1 MTANAANHLS
11 ISRREFC
18 LAGGVLMLSFPMLLR
33 PDASRAATLPGS
45 LSKAPYLDAW
55 IRIDADGKISVFTG
69 KAELGQGIKTA
80 ILQVAAEE
88 LKVEPSQIQVV
99 TADTKLTANEQYTA
113 GSHSLQDSGTA
124 VRNAAAQVREILLGK
139 AAERFAL
146 GKNQLRAARGIIA
159 AGDGRCLTYGQLVEG
174 NNLHIEAQPTSALT
188 PPGRFTQ
195 MGRSLPRIDIPAKVA
210 GGAAYIQDM
219 RLPGMVHA
227 RVARPPSSGAK
238 LLHVDT
244 TMVSHMPGV
253 LSVIRDGNY
262 LAVVAVEEFQAV
274 QAMRS
279 LARVA
284 RWQEQAL
291 LPPQSELAAYLVGL
305 EAEDA
310 VVIDQR
316 GPVASAGSHTLEAKF
331 TRSYQC
337 HGSIGPS
344 CALALFEQGTL
355 TVWTHTQGVFPDR
368 SAIAEMLHMPEDA
381 IRCIHLEG
389 SGCYGHNGAD
399 DAAADAALLARA
411 LPGKPIRVQWMRE
424 QEHLDEPYGP
434 AMVTHAKAVIG
445 ADGLIQD
452 WHYELWSNTH
462 STRPGGAAA
471 LLPARLVS
479 APFTPRPPTVHITP
493 EGSGDR
499 NAIPL
504 YSIANKKVIWHFLKH
519 MPLRVSALR
528 SLGAY
533 MNVFSIESF
542 VDEIAAATHIDP
554 VEFRLRQL
562 QDPRARAVVTLAA
575 ERFAWGRRSI
585 APNHGVGFAFARYK
599 NLASYC
605 AVACEVR
612 VEPDTGDIRL
622 LHAVAA
628 IDSGEIVNPDGIRNQ
643 TEGGILQSMS
653 WTLFEAVQFDSTRV
667 TTADWASY
675 PILRFAHVPDSIQ
688 VHVIPGPG
696 QPFLGA
702 GEAAQ
707 GPAAAALSNAVA
719 NAVGTRI
726 RDIPFTPARVK
737 AAIQA
742 AKAGRPPPKAAP

>member
-1 MTANAANHLS
+1 MIAKDLS
-11 ISRREFC
+11 ISRRSFC
-18 LAGGVLMLSFPMLLR
+18 LAGGALVLSFPILLR
-33 PDASRAATLPGS
+33 AVASHAAPLPGS

-88 LKVEPSQIQVV
+88 LKVEPSQIHVV
-99 TADTKLTANEQYTA
+99 TADTQLTADEQYTA

-124 VRNAAAQVREILLGK
+124 VRNAAAQVREILIGK
-139 AAERFAL
+139 AAERFGLAA
-146 GKNQLRAARGIIA
+146 GQLQVARGRITA
-159 AGDGRCLTYGQLVEG
+159 DDGRSLEYGQLVEG
-174 NNLHIEAQPTSALT
+174 DVLHVQAQSTSALT
-188 PPGRFTQ
+188 APDRFTQ
-195 MGRSLPRIDIPAKVA
+195 MGKAVRRIDIPAKVT

-227 RVARPPSSGAK
+227 RVVRPPSGGAK
-238 LLHVDT
+238 LLDADT
-244 TMVSHMPGV
+244 SAVSRMPGV
-253 LSVIRDGNY
+253 LSVIRDGDY
-262 LAVVAVEEFQAV
+262 LAVVAREEFQAV
-274 QAMRS
+274 QAMRG
-279 LARVA
+279 LARLA

-291 LPPQSELAAYLVGL
+291 LPSQSQLEAYLVGL
-305 EAEDA
+305 EADDA
-310 VVIDQR
+310 VVIEQR
-316 GPVASAGSHTLEAKF
+316 SSVASAGTRTLEAKF
-331 TRSYQC
+331 TRAYQC

-344 CALALFEQGTL
+344 CALALFDQGTL

-368 SAIAEMLHMPEDA
+368 SAIAEMLRMPEPA
-381 IRCIHLEG
+381 VRCIHVEG

-411 LPGKPIRVQWMRE
+411 LPGTPIRVQWMRE
-424 QEHLDEPYGP
+424 QEHINEPYGP
-434 AMVTHAKAVIG
+434 AMVTNARAVIN
-445 ADGLIQD
+445 AEGLIED
-452 WHYELWSNTH
+452 WHYELWSNSH
-462 STRPGGAAA
+462 GTRPGTAAA
-471 LLPARLVS
+471 LLPARLLS
-479 APFTPRPPTVHITP
+479 APFTPKPPKVQITP

-499 NAIPL
+499 NAVPL
-504 YSIANKKVIWHFLKH
+504 YSFANKKVIWHFLRQ
-519 MPLRVSALR
+519 MPLRVSSLR

-542 VDEIAAATHIDP
+542 MDEIAAAAHIDP

-562 QDPRARAVVTLAA
+562 DDPRARDVVTLAA
-575 ERFAWGRRSI
+575 ERFGWGKRFM

-605 AVACEVR
+605 AVACEVA

-653 WTLFEAVQFDSTRV
+653 WTLFEAVQFNQTRV
-667 TTADWASY
+667 TTADWATY
-675 PILRFAHVPDSIQ
+675 PILRFAHVPDVVQ
-688 VHVIPGPG
+688 VHVIPRPG

-707 GPAAAALSNAVA
+707 GPAAGALSNAVA
-719 NAVGTRI
+719 NAIGTRI
-726 RDIPFTPARVK
+726 RDIPFTRARVK
-737 AAIQA
+737 AAINHVA
-742 AKAGRPPPKAAP
+742 TTGR

>member
-1 MTANAANHLS
+1 MS
-11 ISRREFC
+11 MSRRSFC
-18 LAGGVLMLSFPMLLR
+18 LAGGALVVSFPMMLR
-33 PDASRAATLPGS
+33 SGAPHAAPLPGS

-55 IRIDADGKISVFTG
+55 IRIDAYGRISVFTG

-80 ILQVAAEE
+80 IVQVAAEE
-88 LKVEPSQIQVV
+88 LKVEPSQIQLV
-99 TADTKLTANEQYTA
+99 TADTELTADEQYTA

-146 GKNQLRAARGIIA
+146 AVDQLQAARGNITA
-159 AGDGRCLTYGQLVEG
+159 NDGRSVEYGRLVEG
-174 NNLHIEAQPTSALT
+174 GILHAEAQPTSLLT
-188 PPGRFTQ
+188 PPERFTQ
-195 MGRSLPRIDIPAKVA
+195 IGKALPRIDIPAKVT

-227 RVARPPSSGAK
+227 RVVRPPSSGAK
-238 LLHVDT
+238 LLDADT
-244 TMVSHMPGV
+244 TAVSRMPGV
-253 LSVIRDGNY
+253 LSVMRDGNY
-262 LAVVAVEEFQAV
+262 LAVVAREEFQAV

-279 LARVA
+279 LARLA
-284 RWQEQAL
+284 RWQEQPL
-291 LPPQSELAAYLVGL
+291 LPPQSRLEAYLVGL
-305 EAEDA
+305 EAQDA

-316 GPVASAGSHTLEAKF
+316 SPGAHAGSRTLEAKF
-331 TRSYQC
+331 TRAYQC

-344 CALALFEQGTL
+344 CALALFNQGTL

-368 SAIAEMLHMPEDA
+368 TALSEMLHMPEHA
-381 IRCIHLEG
+381 VRCIHVEG

-411 LPGKPIRVQWMRE
+411 LPGTPVRVQWMRE

-434 AMVTHAKAVIG
+434 AMVTNARAVIN
-445 ADGLIQD
+445 AQGLIED
-452 WHYELWSNTH
+452 WNYELWSNSH
-462 STRPGGAAA
+462 STRPGAAAA
-471 LLPARLVS
+471 LLPARLLS
-479 APFTPRPPTVHITP
+479 APFTPMPPKVQITP

-499 NAIPL
+499 NAVPL
-504 YSIANKKVIWHFLKH
+504 YSFANKKVTWHFLRD

-542 VDEIAAATHIDP
+542 MDDIAAAARIDP
-554 VEFRLRQL
+554 VEFRLRHL
-562 QDPRARAVVTLAA
+562 DDPRAREVVTLAA
-575 ERFAWGRRSI
+575 QRFGWGKRLV

-605 AVACEVR
+605 AVACEVA
-612 VEPDTGDIRL
+612 VEPDTGRIRL
-622 LHAVAA
+622 LHATAA

-653 WTLFEAVQFDSTRV
+653 WTLFEAVQFDQTRV
-667 TTADWASY
+667 TSQDWASY
-675 PILRFAHVPDSIQ
+675 PILRYAGVPDSVQ
-688 VHVIPGPG
+688 VHVIPRPG

-707 GPAAAALSNAVA
+707 GPAAGALSNAVA
-719 NAVGTRI
+719 NAIGTRI
-726 RDIPFTPARVK
+726 RDIPFTRDRVIAALNQVAAAR
-737 AAIQA
+737 
-742 AKAGRPPPKAAP
+742 R

>member
-1 MTANAANHLS
+1 LTANTANHPL
-11 ISRREFC
+11 ISRRDFC
-18 LAGGVLMLSFPMLLR
+18 LASGMLTLSFPMLLR
-33 PDASRAATLPGS
+33 PEASRAATLPGS

-55 IRIDADGKISVFTG
+55 IRIDAKGKISVFTG

-88 LKVEPSQIQVV
+88 LKVEPTQIQMV

-146 GKNQLRAARGIIA
+146 DNNRLRVARGIITA
-159 AGDGRCLTYGQLVEG
+159 EDGRSLTYGQLVEG

-195 MGRSLPRIDIPAKVA
+195 MGRPLPRIDIPAKVT

-238 LLHVDT
+238 LLDADT
-244 TMVSHMPGV
+244 TRVSHMPGV

-262 LAVVAVEEFQAV
+262 LAVVAAEEFQAV

-279 LARVA
+279 LAAVA
-284 RWQEQAL
+284 RWQEQPL
-291 LPPQSELAAYLVGL
+291 LPPQDELAAYLAGL
-305 EAEDA
+305 EAQDA

-316 GPVASAGSHTLEAKF
+316 GPVAGAASHTLEAKF

-344 CALALFEQGTL
+344 CALALFDQGTL

-368 SAIAEMLHMPEDA
+368 SAIAEMLHMPEEA
-381 IRCIHLEG
+381 IRLIHVEG

-399 DAAADAALLARA
+399 DAAADAALLAHA

-452 WHYELWSNTH
+452 WH
-462 STRPGGAAA
+462 
-471 LLPARLVS
+471 
-479 APFTPRPPTVHITP
+479 
-493 EGSGDR
+493 
-499 NAIPL
+499 
-504 YSIANKKVIWHFLKH
+504 
-519 MPLRVSALR
+519 
-528 SLGAY
+528 
-533 MNVFSIESF
+533 
-542 VDEIAAATHIDP
+542 
-554 VEFRLRQL
+554 
-562 QDPRARAVVTLAA
+562 
-575 ERFAWGRRSI
+575 
-585 APNHGVGFAFARYK
+585 
-599 NLASYC
+599 
-605 AVACEVR
+605 
-612 VEPDTGDIRL
+612 
-622 LHAVAA
+622 
-628 IDSGEIVNPDGIRNQ
+628 
-643 TEGGILQSMS
+643 
-653 WTLFEAVQFDSTRV
+653 
-667 TTADWASY
+667 
-675 PILRFAHVPDSIQ
+675 
-688 VHVIPGPG
+688 
-696 QPFLGA
+696 
-702 GEAAQ
+702 
-707 GPAAAALSNAVA
+707 
-719 NAVGTRI
+719 
-726 RDIPFTPARVK
+726 
-737 AAIQA
+737 
-742 AKAGRPPPKAAP
+742 

>member
-1 MTANAANHLS
+1 MT
-11 ISRREFC
+11 ISRRSFC
-18 LAGGVLMLSFPMLLR
+18 LAGGALVVSFPMLLR
-33 PDASRAATLPGS
+33 PLASDSAPLPGS

-88 LKVEPSQIQVV
+88 LKVEPAQIQLV
-99 TADTKLTANEQYTA
+99 TADTKLTADEQYTA

-124 VRNAAAQVREILLGK
+124 VRNAAAQVRELLLGR
-139 AAERFAL
+139 AAERFGLAAD
-146 GKNQLRAARGIIA
+146 QLQVASGNITAK
-159 AGDGRCLTYGQLVEG
+159 DGRSLQYGQLVSG
-174 NNLHIEAQPTSALT
+174 NVLHVEAQPTSALT
-188 PPGRFTQ
+188 PTNRFTQ
-195 MGRSLPRIDIPAKVA
+195 MGKALPRIDIPAKVT

-227 RVARPPSSGAK
+227 RVVRPPSSGAT
-238 LLHVDT
+238 LLGADT
-244 TMVSHMPGV
+244 TAVSGMPGV

-262 LAVVAVEEFQAV
+262 LAVVAREEFQAV

-279 LARVA
+279 LAKLA
-284 RWQEQAL
+284 RWQEQAR
-291 LPPQSELAAYLVGL
+291 LPAQSQLATYLVGL
-305 EAEDA
+305 DADDA
-310 VVIDQR
+310 VVIEQR
-316 GPVASAGSHTLEAKF
+316 APVAGAGSRTLEAKF
-331 TRSYQC
+331 TLAYQC

-344 CALALFEQGTL
+344 CALAWFDQETL
-355 TVWTHTQGVFPDR
+355 TIWTHTQGVFPDR

-381 IRCIHLEG
+381 VRCIHVEG

-411 LPGKPIRVQWMRE
+411 LPGMPVRVQWMRE
-424 QEHLDEPYGP
+424 QEHIDEPYGP
-434 AMVTHAKAVIG
+434 AMVTHASAVIN
-445 ADGLIQD
+445 AEGLIED
-452 WHYELWSNTH
+452 WHYELWSNSH
-462 STRPGGAAA
+462 GTRPGTAAA
-471 LLPARLVS
+471 LLPARLLS
-479 APFTPRPPTVHITP
+479 TPFTPKPPKVQITP

-499 NAIPL
+499 NAVPL
-504 YSIANKKVIWHFLKH
+504 YSFANKKVIWHFLRD
-519 MPLRVSALR
+519 MPLRVSSLR

-542 VDEIAAATHIDP
+542 MDDVAAAARIDP
-554 VEFRLRQL
+554 VEFRLRHL
-562 QDPRARAVVTLAA
+562 DDPRAREVVTLAA
-575 ERFAWGRRSI
+575 QQFGWGRRFI

-605 AVACEVR
+605 AVACEVA

-622 LHAVAA
+622 VHATAA

-653 WTLFEAVQFDSTRV
+653 WTLFEAVQFNETRV
-667 TTADWASY
+667 TTADWATY
-675 PILRFAHVPDSIQ
+675 PILRFAHVPDSVQ
-688 VHVIPGPG
+688 VHVIPRPG

-707 GPAAAALSNAVA
+707 GPAAGALSNAVA
-719 NAVGTRI
+719 NAIGARI
-726 RDIPFTPARVK
+726 RDIPFTRARVK
-737 AAIQA
+737 AAINHVA
-742 AKAGRPPPKAAP
+742 TSPLRF

>member
-1 MTANAANHLS
+1 MT
-11 ISRREFC
+11 
-18 LAGGVLMLSFPMLLR
+18 FPMLLR
-33 PDASRAATLPGS
+33 TGAADAAVLPGS

-80 ILQVAAEE
+80 LLQVAAEE
-88 LKVEPSQIQVV
+88 LKVEPSQIQMV
-99 TADTKLTANEQYTA
+99 TADTQLTANEQYTA

-124 VRNAAAQVREILLGK
+124 IRNAAAQVREILIGK
-139 AAERFAL
+139 AAAQFSV
-146 GKNQLRAARGIIA
+146 AANRLQVADGIITA
-159 AGDGRCLTYGQLVEG
+159 DDGRSLKYEQLVEG
-174 NNLHIEAQPTSALT
+174 NTLHLQAQPTSALT
-188 PPGRFTQ
+188 PPDRFTQ
-195 MGRSLPRIDIPAKVA
+195 MGKPLPRIDIPAKVT
-210 GGAAYIQDM
+210 GGAAYVQDM

-227 RVARPPSSGAK
+227 RVVRPPSGGAK
-238 LLHVDT
+238 LLAVDT
-244 TMVSHMPGV
+244 AGVSHMPGV

-262 LAVVAVEEFQAV
+262 LAVVAREEFQAV
-274 QAMRS
+274 QAMRA
-279 LARVA
+279 LAAAA

-291 LPPQSELAAYLVGL
+291 LPSQSELEAYLVGL
-305 EAEDA
+305 KAEDA

-316 GPVASAGSHTLEAKF
+316 SPVAGARSDGSRTLEAKF
-331 TRSYQC
+331 IRAYQC

-344 CALALFEQGTL
+344 CAVALFERGSL

-368 SAIAEMLHMPEDA
+368 SAIAEMLHLPEEA
-381 IRCIHLEG
+381 IRCIQVEG

-399 DAAADAALLARA
+399 DAAADAALLAQA
-411 LPGKPIRVQWMRE
+411 LPGMPVRVQWMRE

-434 AMVTHAKAVIG
+434 AMVTHARAVVT
-445 ADGLIQD
+445 AEGLVQD

-462 STRPGGAAA
+462 GTRPGGAAA
-471 LLPARLVS
+471 LLPARLLSV
-479 APFTPRPPTVHITP
+479 PFLPKPPTVHISP

-499 NAIPL
+499 NAVPL
-504 YSIANKKVIWHFLKH
+504 YSFANKKVVWHFLPD

-542 VDEIAAATHIDP
+542 MDELAAAARMDP

-562 QDPRARAVVTLAA
+562 DDPRARGVVALAA
-575 ERFAWGRRSI
+575 KRFGWGKRSI
-585 APNHGVGFAFARYK
+585 AANHGVGFGFARYK

-605 AVACEVR
+605 AVACEVA
-612 VEPDTGDIRL
+612 VEPDTGDVRL

-653 WTLFEAVQFDSTRV
+653 WTLFEAVQFNRTRI

-675 PILRFAHVPDSIQ
+675 PILRFAHVPESIE
-688 VHVIPGPG
+688 VHIIPGPG

-707 GPAAAALSNAVA
+707 GPAAGALSNAVA
-719 NAVGTRI
+719 NAIGTRI
-726 RDIPFTPARVK
+726 RDIPFTRARVK
-737 AAIQA
+737 AAINGA
-742 AKAGRPPPKAAP
+742 ATAGG

>member
-1 MTANAANHLS
+1 MIAKDLS
-11 ISRREFC
+11 MSRRSFC
-18 LAGGVLMLSFPMLLR
+18 LAGGALVLSFPILLR
-33 PDASRAATLPGS
+33 AVASHAAPLPGS

-88 LKVEPSQIQVV
+88 LKVEPSQIHVV
-99 TADTKLTANEQYTA
+99 TADTQLTADEQYTA

-124 VRNAAAQVREILLGK
+124 VRNAAAQVREILIGK
-139 AAERFAL
+139 AAERFGLAA
-146 GKNQLRAARGIIA
+146 GQLQVARGRITA
-159 AGDGRCLTYGQLVEG
+159 DDGRSLEYGQLVEG
-174 NNLHIEAQPTSALT
+174 DVLHVQAQSTSALT
-188 PPGRFTQ
+188 PPDRFTQ
-195 MGRSLPRIDIPAKVA
+195 MGKAVPRIDIPAKVT

-227 RVARPPSSGAK
+227 RVVRPPSSGAK
-238 LLHVDT
+238 LLDADT
-244 TMVSHMPGV
+244 SAVSRMPGV
-253 LSVIRDGNY
+253 LSVIRDGDY
-262 LAVVAVEEFQAV
+262 LAVVAREEFQAV
-274 QAMRS
+274 QAMRG
-279 LARVA
+279 LARLA

-291 LPPQSELAAYLVGL
+291 LPSQSQLEAYLIGL
-305 EAEDA
+305 EADDA

-316 GPVASAGSHTLEAKF
+316 SPVASAGTRTLEAKF
-331 TRSYQC
+331 TRAYQC

-344 CALALFEQGTL
+344 CALALFDQGTL

-368 SAIAEMLHMPEDA
+368 SAIAEMLRMPEPA
-381 IRCIHLEG
+381 VRCIHVEG

-411 LPGKPIRVQWMRE
+411 LPGTPIRVQWMRE
-424 QEHLDEPYGP
+424 QEHINEPYGP
-434 AMVTHAKAVIG
+434 AMVTNARAVIN
-445 ADGLIQD
+445 AEGLIEE
-452 WHYELWSNTH
+452 WHYELWSNSH
-462 STRPGGAAA
+462 GTRPGTAAA
-471 LLPARLVS
+471 LLPARLLS
-479 APFTPRPPTVHITP
+479 APFTPKPPKVQITP

-499 NAIPL
+499 NAVPL
-504 YSIANKKVIWHFLKH
+504 YSFANKKVIWHFLRQ
-519 MPLRVSALR
+519 MPLRVSSLR

-542 VDEIAAATHIDP
+542 MDEIAAAAHIDP

-562 QDPRARAVVTLAA
+562 DDPRARDVVTLAA
-575 ERFAWGRRSI
+575 ERFGWGKRFM

-605 AVACEVR
+605 AVACEVT

-653 WTLFEAVQFDSTRV
+653 WTLFEAVQFNQTRV
-667 TTADWASY
+667 TTADWATY
-675 PILRFAHVPDSIQ
+675 PILRFAHVPDVIQ
-688 VHVIPGPG
+688 VHVIPRPG

-707 GPAAAALSNAVA
+707 GPAAGALSNAVA
-719 NAVGTRI
+719 NAIGTRI
-726 RDIPFTPARVK
+726 RDIPFTRARVK
-737 AAIQA
+737 AAINHMA
-742 AKAGRPPPKAAP
+742 TTVR

>member
-1 MTANAANHLS
+1 MT
-11 ISRREFC
+11 ISRRSFC
-18 LAGGVLMLSFPMLLR
+18 LAGGALVVSFPMLLR
-33 PDASRAATLPGS
+33 PGASDAAPLPGS

-88 LKVEPSQIQVV
+88 LKVEPSQIQLI
-99 TADTKLTANEQYTA
+99 TADTKLTADEQYTA

-139 AAERFAL
+139 AAERFGLAAD
-146 GKNQLRAARGIIA
+146 QLQVARGNITA
-159 AGDGRCLTYGQLVEG
+159 KDGRSFEYGQLVAG
-174 NNLHIEAQPTSALT
+174 NVLHVEAQPTSALT
-188 PPGRFTQ
+188 PPSRFTQ
-195 MGRSLPRIDIPAKVA
+195 MGKALPRIDIPDKVT

-219 RLPGMVHA
+219 RLPGMLHA
-227 RVARPPSSGAK
+227 RVVRPPSSGAT
-238 LLHVDT
+238 LLSADT
-244 TMVSHMPGV
+244 APVSAMPGV
-253 LSVIRDGNY
+253 LSVIRNGNY
-262 LAVVAVEEFQAV
+262 LAVVAREEFQAV

-279 LARVA
+279 LAKLA
-284 RWQEQAL
+284 RWQEQPR
-291 LPPQSELAAYLVGL
+291 LPPQSQLETFLVGL
-305 EAEDA
+305 DADDA
-310 VVIDQR
+310 VVIEQR
-316 GPVASAGSHTLEAKF
+316 APVAGAGSRTLEATF
-331 TRSYQC
+331 TRAYQC

-344 CALALFEQGTL
+344 CALAWFDQGTL

-381 IRCIHLEG
+381 VRCIHVEG

-411 LPGKPIRVQWMRE
+411 LPGTPVRVQWMRE
-424 QEHLDEPYGP
+424 QEHIDEPYGP
-434 AMVTHAKAVIG
+434 AMVTHASAVIN
-445 ADGLIQD
+445 AEGLIED

-462 STRPGGAAA
+462 GTRPGTAAA
-471 LLPARLVS
+471 LLPARLLS
-479 APFTPRPPTVHITP
+479 TPFTPKPPKVQITP

-504 YSIANKKVIWHFLKH
+504 YSFANKKVIWHFLRD
-519 MPLRVSALR
+519 MPLRVSSLR

-542 VDEIAAATHIDP
+542 MDEIAAAAHIDP
-554 VEFRLRQL
+554 VEFRLRHL
-562 QDPRARAVVTLAA
+562 DDPRAREVVTLAA
-575 ERFAWGRRSI
+575 QQFGWGKRFI

-605 AVACEVR
+605 AVACEVA

-622 LHAVAA
+622 VHATAA

-653 WTLFEAVQFDSTRV
+653 WTLFEAVQFNATRV
-667 TTADWASY
+667 TTVDWATY
-675 PILRFAHVPDSIQ
+675 PILRFAHVPDSVQ
-688 VHVIPGPG
+688 VHVIPRPG

-707 GPAAAALSNAVA
+707 GPAAGALSNAVA
-719 NAVGTRI
+719 NAIGARV
-726 RDIPFTPARVK
+726 RDIPFTRARVK
-737 AAIQA
+737 AAINHVA
-742 AKAGRPPPKAAP
+742 TTGR

>member
-1 MTANAANHLS
+1 MIAHPMR
-11 ISRREFC
+11 ISRRTFC
-18 LAGGVLMLSFPMLLR
+18 LAGGALVVSFPIPLR
-33 PDASRAATLPGS
+33 PSASQAAPLPGS

-55 IRIDADGKISVFTG
+55 IRIDADGEISVFTG

-88 LKVEPSQIQVV
+88 LKVEPAQIHLV
-99 TADTKLTANEQYTA
+99 TADTQLTANEQYTA

-124 VRNAAAQVREILLGK
+124 VRNAAAQVREILVGR
-139 AAERFAL
+139 AAVRFAVS
-146 GKNQLRAARGIIA
+146 KDRLRAARGNITA
-159 AGDGRCLTYGQLVEG
+159 DDGRSLKYGQLVAG
-174 NNLHIEAQPTSALT
+174 NSLHIEAQPTSLT
-188 PPGRFTQ
+188 PPDRFTQ
-195 MGRSLPRIDIPAKVA
+195 MGKSLPRVDIPAKVT

-227 RVARPPSSGAK
+227 RVVRPPSSGAT
-238 LLHVDT
+238 LLNVDT
-244 TMVSHMPGV
+244 RAVSQMPGV
-253 LSVIRDGNY
+253 LSVIHDGNY
-262 LAVVAVEEFQAV
+262 LAVLAREEFQAV
-274 QAMRS
+274 QAMRR
-279 LARVA
+279 LATLA
-284 RWQEQAL
+284 HWQEQPR
-291 LPPQSELAAYLVGL
+291 LPREDQLAAFLKGL

-316 GPVASAGSHTLEAKF
+316 SPAGRAGSRTLEAQF
-331 TRSYQC
+331 TRAYQS

-344 CALALFEQGTL
+344 CALALFDQGTL

-368 SAIAEMLHMPEDA
+368 SAIAEMLHMPEEA
-381 IRCIHLEG
+381 IRCIHVEG

-411 LPGKPIRVQWMRE
+411 TPGVPVRVQWMRE
-424 QEHLDEPYGP
+424 QEHIDEPYGP
-434 AMVTHAKAVIG
+434 AMVTHARAVIN
-445 ADGLIQD
+445 ADGLVED

-462 STRPGGAAA
+462 VTRPGDAAA
-471 LLPARLVS
+471 LLPARLLS
-479 APFTPRPPTVHITP
+479 TPFTPQPPRVQISP

-499 NAIPL
+499 NAVPL
-504 YSIANKKVIWHFLKH
+504 YSFANKNVIWHFLRD

-542 VDEIAAATHIDP
+542 ADEIAVAVHIDP

-562 QDPRARAVVTLAA
+562 DDPRARDVVTLAA
-575 ERFAWGRRSI
+575 QKFGWGKRSL

-605 AVACEVR
+605 AVACEVA
-612 VEPDTGDIRL
+612 VEPDSGDIRL

-628 IDSGEIVNPDGIRNQ
+628 IDSGEIVNPDGISNQ

-653 WTLFEAVQFDSTRV
+653 WTLFEAVQFDQTRV
-667 TTADWASY
+667 TSADWATY

-688 VHVIPGPG
+688 VHVIPRPG

-707 GPAAAALSNAVA
+707 GPAAGAISNAVA
-719 NAVGTRI
+719 NAIGMRI
-726 RDIPFTPARVK
+726 RDIPFTRARVK
-737 AAIQA
+737 AAIHHVA
-742 AKAGRPPPKAAP
+742 ATGR